1 MASTTAITPAVMA
14 PTFVDDFAGDV
25 VGEDVGWV
33 VCVTI
38 EPDWVTVKVG
48 GFPVAMGPAVADP
61 TAGVLAVAPP
71 RADPPIMDWT
81 GAGTS

>member
-1 MASTTAITPAVMA
+1 VRML
-14 PTFVDDFAGDV
+14 
-25 VGEDVGWV
+25 VGY
-33 VCVTI
+33 VTI

-71 RADPPIMDWT
+71 RLIRRLWI
-81 GAGTS
+81 GLERGLRS